1 MGYRTE
7 MQKCAARVH
16 SLFIPL
22 VSHFQTLLNQEEKL
36 PQRERRKV
44 TKLLNLMFQEQLSLA
59 LMADVYP
66 AFLLMM
72 KVFQTTSEPSSF
84 RVYVAHLR
92 FQLFLTECMVQDPP
106 VPQGSTFPRGKF
118 EADPE
123 AKLYDWYVRLQF
135 TQPGIFSLAF
145 HHYYVM
151 LHYVHCACV

>member
-1 MGYRTE
+1 MFSASSHHYDSMYATLRAGIQEAFEKNLLSAQEFVQNTAAYKRNLKFVKFFSVRWGIVL
-7 MQKCAARVH
+7 KCAARVH

-22 VSHFQTLLNQEEKL
+22 VSHFQTLLNQEEQL

-84 RVYVAHLR
+84 RV
-92 FQLFLTECMVQDPP
+92 
-106 VPQGSTFPRGKF
+106 
-118 EADPE
+118 
-123 AKLYDWYVRLQF
+123 
-135 TQPGIFSLAF
+135 
-145 HHYYVM
+145 
-151 LHYVHCACV
+151 